1 MSNRT
6 VTFAPAMATT
16 TKQPTKRV
24 DASGKA
30 PAPKRKG
37 LSDEKLT
44 ALLAY
49 FGVAWK
55 PSKAT

>member
-1 MSNRT
+1 MTSRT

-16 TKQPTKRV
+16 TKQPAKRV
-24 DASGKA
+24 DASGKT

-44 ALLAY
+44 ALCAH
-49 FGVAWK
+49 FGIEYK
-55 PSKAT
+55 PGKAT